1 MKQKIYTEYI
11 VVRKNIIKN
20 RPPIFMGMFSYMK
33 DAKNFVIKVKDLYI
47 GKIYIIEKTIIETER
62 HIMV

>member
-1 MKQKIYTEYI
+1 
-11 VVRKNIIKN
+11 
-20 RPPIFMGMFSYMK
+20 MGMFSYMK

>member
-1 MKQKIYTEYI
+1 M
-11 VVRKNIIKN
+11 RKHISKRKPSIL
-20 RPPIFMGMFSYMK
+20 MGIFSYMK

-47 GKIYIIEKTIIETER
+47 GEIYIIEKTIIETER